1 MQQDHVTTIV
11 EQWKKERPDLDPAP
25 MAIIG
30 RISRVHKRIRSK
42 LEANFKRYDLQG
54 ATFDVL
60 ATLRRN
66 GEPFMLTPTQ
76 LQAEMMLS
84 SGATTH
90 RIDLLEKRGLL
101 ERLPDPSDRRGTLVK
116 LTDKGKKLIDE
127 AVVTHLEAE
136 NELLSCLTAS
146 QKREL
151 TALLEKLASG
161 LES

>member
-1 MQQDHVTTIV
+1 MRQDHVTTIV
-11 EQWKKERPDLDPAP
+11 EQWKKERPDLDPSP

-30 RISRVHKRIRSK
+30 RISRLHKRIRPK

-66 GEPFMLTPTQ
+66 GEPFTLTPTQ
-76 LQAEMMLS
+76 LQMEMMLS

-90 RIDLLEKRGLL
+90 RIDLLEKRKLI

-116 LTDKGKKLIDE
+116 LTHKGKNLIDE
-127 AVVTHLEAE
+127 AVLTHLEAE
-136 NELLSCLTAS
+136 HDLLSCLTSS

-151 TALLEKLASG
+151 TKLLGLLASG
-161 LES
+161 VET